1 MAENEVEVEAKGRAR
16 ARRRLNQVPEWKTR
30 RVALAVNNLREKHG
44 TTAAL
49 ENTNKINPN
58 WRMQSLSEL
67 VRGGG
72 EHKTV
77 MVFQIISI
85 KSNKG
90 GDPARTSQRIRGGR
104 GGRVQDSNGTRY
116 QRMIT
121 VMCVN
126 SDSQCNIAVMFQGN
140 GNNDNLFCCN
150 LSERYS
156 GGLRECRHGKSLSLL
171 FDFFSCI
178 GPFKAL
184 DVSLFC

>member
-1 MAENEVEVEAKGRAR
+1 MAENGVDDDAEGRAR
-16 ARRRLNQVPEWKTR
+16 ARRRLNQVPEWKAE

-44 TTAAL
+44 TTGAI

-67 VRGGG
+67 VRDGGR
-72 EHKTV
+72 HKSV

-85 KSNKG
+85 KSNRG
-90 GDPARTSQRIRGGR
+90 GDQIRTSQRIRGGR
-104 GGRVQDSNGTRY
+104 GGRVQDSNGIRY

-121 VMCVN
+121 VLCVN
-126 SDSQCNIAVMFQGN
+126 SDSQSNIAVMFQGN

-156 GGLRECRHGKSLSLL
+156 GGLREC
-171 FDFFSCI
+171 
-178 GPFKAL
+178 
-184 DVSLFC
+184 